1 MKRKIIILG
10 VVLFLFSIIAFFLVK
25 HNSFVY
31 LKNSSYSDIAI
42 THFPN
47 LFFIQQSLKE
57 LSQLPLWS
65 NLIFSGYPLSANPLS
80 SLWYAPAWI
89 ALFFPLPAGINIAA
103 ILHLG
108 ILFFGIEKFLKLSG
122 FSRAASIF
130 GGLSMIFSAKLISH
144 FGAGHLTLLFA
155 FSWTPWLFY
164 TTRQWIDLSS
174 RKWIIFTAIVW
185 ALIISADPRWTVPI
199 FLLWL
204 LYVFYMMKTIY
215 INSLF
220 IVFSVFFGLFL
231 SAATWLPLFQ
241 FLLFSTREKILTVD
255 RMAYSFNPAKILG
268 FFIPEFGGFAE
279 WIVYPSAI
287 LLLLFIIGIFFYKE
301 NRSVRFWYFAG
312 LIFLMLSFGQ
322 HLPGYEL
329 FSSIPGVS
337 LLRVPA
343 RFLFI
348 FSFCLTVAG
357 AFTLDI
363 LIKQEF
369 LYKFD
374 RLFFLTPIIGFILFF
389 ATGVLSITGKLPL
402 NLIWALLFF
411 GVGYLIIALL
421 VHKKISSTK
430 GWWIVSLLLVID
442 LVGVNLL
449 SLRWETARKIFY
461 KNEQLNLL
469 LSSANEYARVYT
481 PSYSVPQEVGAF
493 WNIEQI
499 NGIDPMQI
507 QSYVNYF
514 AGVSGIPMKQ
524 YSVTLP
530 PFMTGKPEIDNQS
543 FCPNIDMLVFANVQ
557 YMVSEFDMSH
567 CGILSESI
575 IDGKFVYTF
584 PSPISPFSSE
594 DISIEKIKI
603 DVYKPGNIAATIVG
617 PGTITLKEIFYPG
630 WKVYEDG
637 KEIEITSSSN
647 PFMVTKITSGEH
659 FIEFVYR
666 PFMVRVG
673 VAVEVI
679 SYLLVL
685 ICTGLDLIRGKK
697 QTL

>member
-47 LFFIQQSLKE
+47 LFFIQQSMRE
-57 LSQLPLWS
+57 LFWPPLWS
-65 NLIFSGYPLSANPLS
+65 NLIFSGYPLSSNPLS

-89 ALFFPLPAGINIAA
+89 ALFFPLPAGINITA

-108 ILFFGIEKFLKLSG
+108 ILFLGMKKFLKLSG

-130 GGLSMIFSAKLISH
+130 AGLSMLFSAKLISH

-155 FSWTPWLFY
+155 FSWTPWLFF

-174 RKWIIFTAIVW
+174 RKWIFFTAIVW
-185 ALIISADPRWTVPI
+185 ALIISADPRWTVPV
-199 FLLWL
+199 FCLWL
-204 LYVFYMMKTIY
+204 LYVFYTKNKIFK
-215 INSLF
+215 NFLF
-220 IVFSVFFGLFL
+220 IGFSVVFGLFL
-231 SAATWLPLFQ
+231 SAATWLPLLQ
-241 FLLFSTREKILTVD
+241 FLFFSTRENILEAD
-255 RMAYSFNPAKILG
+255 RMAYSFNPTKILG

-287 LLLLFIIGIFFYKE
+287 LLLLYIIGLFFYKE
-301 NRSVRFWYFAG
+301 NSSVRFWYFTG
-312 LIFLMLSFGQ
+312 LVFLLLSFGQ
-322 HLPGYEL
+322 YLPGYKL
-329 FSSIPGVS
+329 FSSLPGVS

-348 FSFCLTVAG
+348 FCFCLSVAG

-363 LIKQEF
+363 LIKKEF

-374 RLFFLTPIIGFILFF
+374 RLFFLSPIIGFVLFF

-402 NLIWALLFF
+402 NMIWALSFF
-411 GVGYLIIALL
+411 GVGFIVIALL

-430 GWWIVSLLLVID
+430 SWWIVSLLLVID

-449 SLRWETARKIFY
+449 SLRWETAKEVFY

-469 LSSANEYARVYT
+469 LSSTNEYARVYT

-507 QSYVNYF
+507 QGYVNYF
-514 AGVSGIPMKQ
+514 AGVSGIPIKQ

-530 PFMTGKPEIDNQS
+530 PFITGKPETDNQS
-543 FCPNIDMLVFANVQ
+543 FCPDADQLIFANVQ
-557 YMVSEFDMSH
+557 YIVSEFDMSH
-567 CGILSESI
+567 CGFSSESI
-575 IDGKFVYTF
+575 VDGKFVYTF

-594 DISIEKIKI
+594 DISIENIEI
-603 DVYKPGNIAATIVG
+603 DMYKPGNISATIIG
-617 PGTITLKEIFYPG
+617 PGTITLKEINYPG

-637 KEIEITSSSN
+637 KKMEITSSSN
-647 PFMVTKITSGEH
+647 PFMVTKITTGKH

-666 PFMVRVG
+666 PFLVVVG
-673 VAVEVI
+673 VVIEVI

-685 ICTGLDLIRGKK
+685 ICMGLDLNRGRK
-697 QTL
+697 QTI